1 MPRIP
6 TSKPQDVR
14 SRPSIGGQVN
24 INSQDGFF
32 KSIAAASAEAGA
44 AIEKA
49 QIEKQQLVDVKEANE
64 VAVFQNERKAELQR
78 RLTEETDVTK
88 HEAIIDEWADN
99 TVNLNL
105 RPGVS
110 NSAREKLQQNNNLF
124 IQNAR
129 SSFIAQSTATA
140 HTQAKAAAEVAAAT
154 AVEARDRPALIT
166 IFQDHPSFSKT
177 EQSTQ
182 IQKWL
187 YKIRAAEETDNN
199 NFLKVEQESLDSLI
213 ASAET
218 LEDIGE
224 LRAKVDSDPIYT
236 QSDLGKR
243 IKSLLEQSL
252 TRKERTL
259 VNRDESIFKDTVVNE
274 MSAAQ
279 SIDELNEIF
288 NKSKSDKHSET
299 LKSDLIIARD
309 NREKQMVTR
318 NAQRINDEIKLL
330 STRMEG
336 IGSGDIE
343 SLDAALAGVFD
354 PEIKNF
360 LSKSFSL
367 GDGTRG
373 ITDPEFLELVD
384 LVDSDRGLF
393 DVISGKTIKRVEDFV
408 LDPDTSM
415 EARFAAA
422 ELLVARAAL
431 DDAWTLEAAMGYKET
446 VGPDGEPVYEMTDW
460 SNKVIYLDNFQRGM
474 IQSVSTSLG
483 NLIGKVA
490 EEKDWT
496 KSSLRPRQ
504 ILQIYRTINSEFFLS
519 QFKKSEELKTTSDLS
534 KKIQEVFYDPDNGL
548 INKHFKDSI
557 PQQLSRLIY
566 FKQEQAKKPL

>member
-14 SRPSIGGQVN
+14 AKPSVGGQVN
-24 INSQDGFF
+24 INSQDSFF
-32 KSIAAASAEAGA
+32 RSIAAASAEAGA

-49 QIEKQQLVDVKEANE
+49 QIEKQQLIDLKEANE

-78 RLTEETDVTK
+78 RLAEETDVTK
-88 HEAIIDEWADN
+88 HESIIDEWADN

-140 HTQAKAAAEVAAAT
+140 YKQAREAAAVAAMNAIEEGDED
-154 AVEARDRPALIT
+154 ALKASYDPSLFSPVE
-166 IFQDHPSFSKT
+166 
-177 EQSTQ
+177 
-182 IQKWL
+182 QKNEIEKGL
-187 YKIRAAEETDNN
+187 YKIRQKEEADNN
-199 NFLKVEQESLDSLI
+199 NLLKTEKESLDYLI
-213 ASAET
+213 LSSEN
-218 LEDIGE
+218 LEDLAE
-224 LRAKVDSDPIYT
+224 LEQKVESDIIYE
-236 QSDLGKR
+236 QSEYGKR
-243 IKSLLEQSL
+243 TKSLLLQSIK
-252 TRKERTL
+252 RKERSL
-259 VNRDESIFKDTVVNE
+259 VSRDESIIKDGLINQMDVV
-274 MSAAQ
+274 Q
-279 SIDELNEIF
+279 SKEDLDKLYNSLPFDEY
-288 NKSKSDKHSET
+288 SET
-299 LKSDLIIARD
+299 LKSNLKIARD
-309 NREKQMVTR
+309 NRERELVTR
-318 NAQRINDEIKLL
+318 NAQRINDQIKLL

-373 ITDPEFLELVD
+373 IADPEFLELVD

-393 DVISGKTIKRVEDFV
+393 DVISGETIKRVEDFV
-408 LDPDTSM
+408 LDPNTSM
-415 EARFAAA
+415 NARFAAA

-431 DDAWTLEAAMGYKET
+431 DDASTLEAALGYKET
-446 VGPDGEPVYEMTDW
+446 IGTDGKPVYEMTDW
-460 SNKVIYLDNFQRGM
+460 SNKVIYLDDFQRKM
-474 IQSVSTSLG
+474 IKSVSTSLS

-496 KSSLRPRQ
+496 KSLLRPRQ
-504 ILQIYRTINSEFFLS
+504 ILEVYRTINSEFFVS

-534 KKIQEVFYDPDNGL
+534 KKIQEVFYDPDDGL
-548 INKHFKDSI
+548 ISKHYKDSI
-557 PQQLSRLIY
+557 PEQLNRLIF

>member
-14 SRPSIGGQVN
+14 AKPSVGGQVN
-24 INSQDGFF
+24 INSQDSFF
-32 KSIAAASAEAGA
+32 RSIAAASAEAGA

-49 QIEKQQLVDVKEANE
+49 QIEKQQLIDLKEANE

-78 RLTEETDVTK
+78 RLAEETDVTK
-88 HEAIIDEWADN
+88 HESIIDEWADN

-140 HTQAKAAAEVAAAT
+140 YKQAREAAAVAAMNAIEEGDED
-154 AVEARDRPALIT
+154 ALKASYDPSLFSPVE
-166 IFQDHPSFSKT
+166 
-177 EQSTQ
+177 
-182 IQKWL
+182 QKNEIEKGL
-187 YKIRAAEETDNN
+187 YKIRQKEEADNN
-199 NFLKVEQESLDSLI
+199 NLLKTEKESLDYLI
-213 ASAET
+213 LSSEN
-218 LEDIGE
+218 LEDLAE
-224 LRAKVDSDPIYT
+224 LEQKVESDIIYE
-236 QSDLGKR
+236 QSEYGKR
-243 IKSLLEQSL
+243 TKSLLLQSIK
-252 TRKERTL
+252 RKERSL
-259 VNRDESIFKDTVVNE
+259 VSRDESIIKDGLINQMDVV
-274 MSAAQ
+274 Q
-279 SIDELNEIF
+279 SKEDL
-288 NKSKSDKHSET
+288 DKLYNSLPFDKYSET
-299 LKSDLIIARD
+299 LKSNLKIARD
-309 NREKQMVTR
+309 NRERELVTR
-318 NAQRINDEIKLL
+318 NAQRINDQIKLL

-373 ITDPEFLELVD
+373 IADPEFLELVD

-393 DVISGKTIKRVEDFV
+393 DVISGETIKRVEDFV
-408 LDPDTSM
+408 LDPNTSM
-415 EARFAAA
+415 NARFAAA

-431 DDAWTLEAAMGYKET
+431 DDASTLEAALGYKET
-446 VGPDGEPVYEMTDW
+446 IGPDGKPVYEMTDW
-460 SNKVIYLDNFQRGM
+460 SNKVIYLDDFQRKM
-474 IQSVSTSLG
+474 IKSVSTSLS

-496 KSSLRPRQ
+496 KSLLRPRQ
-504 ILQIYRTINSEFFLS
+504 ILEVYRTINSEFFVS

-534 KKIQEVFYDPDNGL
+534 KKIQEVFYDPDDGL
-548 INKHFKDSI
+548 ISKHYKDSI
-557 PQQLSRLIY
+557 PEQLNRLIF

>member
-6 TSKPQDVR
+6 TSKPQDIR

-49 QIEKQQLVDVKEANE
+49 QIEKQQLIDLKEANE

-78 RLTEETDVTK
+78 RLAEETDVTK

-129 SSFIAQSTATA
+129 SSFIAESTATA
-140 HTQAKAAAEVAAAT
+140 YTQAREAAAVAAMKAIEEGNKDKLK
-154 AVEARDRPALIT
+154 ASYDLSLFSPVERKNEIE
-166 IFQDHPSFSKT
+166 KG
-177 EQSTQ
+177 
-182 IQKWL
+182 L
-187 YKIRAAEETDNN
+187 YKIRQKEEANN
-199 NFLKVEQESLDSLI
+199 NNLLKTEKESLDYLI
-213 ASAET
+213 LSSEN
-218 LEDIGE
+218 LEDLAE
-224 LRAKVDSDPIYT
+224 LEQKVESDIIYE
-236 QSDLGKR
+236 QSEYGKR
-243 IKSLLEQSL
+243 TKSLLLQSIK
-252 TRKERTL
+252 RKERSL
-259 VNRDESIFKDTVVNE
+259 VSRDEGIIKDNIINQMDVV
-274 MSAAQ
+274 Q
-279 SIDELNEIF
+279 SKEDL
-288 NKSKSDKHSET
+288 DKLYNSLSFDKYSET
-299 LKSDLIIARD
+299 LKSDLKIARD
-309 NREKQMVTR
+309 TRKRELVTR
-318 NAQRINDEIKLL
+318 NAQRINDQIKLL

-360 LSKSFSL
+360 LSKSFAL

-373 ITDPEFLELVD
+373 VADPEFLELVD

-431 DDAWTLEAAMGYKET
+431 DDAWTLEAALGYKET
-446 VGPDGEPVYEMTDW
+446 IGPDGEPVYEMTDW
-460 SNKVIYLDNFQRGM
+460 SNKVIRLDNFQRKM

-504 ILQIYRTINSEFFLS
+504 ILEVYRTINSEFFLS
-519 QFKKSEELKTTSDLS
+519 QFKKSEELKTMSDVS
-534 KKIQEVFYDPDNGL
+534 KKIQEVFYDPDDGL
-548 INKHFKDSI
+548 ISKHSKDSI
-557 PQQLSRLIY
+557 PQQLSRLIF
-566 FKQEQAKKPL
+566 FKKEQAKKPL

>member
-14 SRPSIGGQVN
+14 AKPSVGGQVN
-24 INSQDGFF
+24 INSQDSFF
-32 KSIAAASAEAGA
+32 RSIAAASAEAGA

-49 QIEKQQLVDVKEANE
+49 QIEKQQLIDLKEANE

-78 RLTEETDVTK
+78 RLAEETDVTK
-88 HEAIIDEWADN
+88 HESIIDEWADN

-140 HTQAKAAAEVAAAT
+140 YKQAREAAAVAAMNAIEEGDED
-154 AVEARDRPALIT
+154 ALKASYDPSLFSPVE
-166 IFQDHPSFSKT
+166 
-177 EQSTQ
+177 
-182 IQKWL
+182 QKNEIEKGL
-187 YKIRAAEETDNN
+187 YKIRQKEEADNN
-199 NFLKVEQESLDSLI
+199 NLLKTEKESLDYLI
-213 ASAET
+213 LSSEN
-218 LEDIGE
+218 LEDLAE
-224 LRAKVDSDPIYT
+224 LEQKVESDIIYE
-236 QSDLGKR
+236 QSEYGKR
-243 IKSLLEQSL
+243 TKSLLLQSIK
-252 TRKERTL
+252 RKERSL
-259 VNRDESIFKDTVVNE
+259 VSRDESIIKDGLINQMDVV
-274 MSAAQ
+274 Q
-279 SIDELNEIF
+279 SKEDL
-288 NKSKSDKHSET
+288 DKLYNSLPFDKYSET
-299 LKSDLIIARD
+299 LKSNLKIARD
-309 NREKQMVTR
+309 NRERELVTR
-318 NAQRINDEIKLL
+318 NAQRINDQIKLL

-373 ITDPEFLELVD
+373 IADPEFLELVD

-393 DVISGKTIKRVEDFV
+393 DVISGETIKRVEDFV
-408 LDPDTSM
+408 LDPNTSM
-415 EARFAAA
+415 NARFAAA

-431 DDAWTLEAAMGYKET
+431 DDASTLEAALGYKET
-446 VGPDGEPVYEMTDW
+446 IGTDGKPVYEMTDW
-460 SNKVIYLDNFQRGM
+460 SNKVIYLDDFQRKM
-474 IQSVSTSLG
+474 IKSVSTSLS

-496 KSSLRPRQ
+496 KSLLRPRQ
-504 ILQIYRTINSEFFLS
+504 ILEVYRTINSEFFVS

-534 KKIQEVFYDPDNGL
+534 KKIQEVFYDPDDGL
-548 INKHFKDSI
+548 ISKHYKDSI
-557 PQQLSRLIY
+557 PEQLNRLIF